1 MPRAITLRTCQ
12 RRLKVDS
19 EKLFELRSETTL
31 PRACAMHGVVV
42 VEKETNSFV
51 RIVLLSKPHPEAPSM
66 LIWDTGKEPSPV
78 RSALAEF

>member
-19 EKLFELRSETTL
+19 EKLFERRSETTL

-42 VEKETNSFV
+42 VEDRAVVQTSELPTADA
-51 RIVLLSKPHPEAPSM
+51 R
-66 LIWDTGKEPSPV
+66 
-78 RSALAEF
+78 